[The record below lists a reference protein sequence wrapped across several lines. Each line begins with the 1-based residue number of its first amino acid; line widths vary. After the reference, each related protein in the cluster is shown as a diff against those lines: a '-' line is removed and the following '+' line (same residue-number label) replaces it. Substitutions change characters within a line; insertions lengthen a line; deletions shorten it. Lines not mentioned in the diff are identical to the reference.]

1 MAGKF
6 SLTTIGCASL
16 LALSATANTY
26 TFATPS
32 GASARDGAINA
43 SVSFETGADS
53 LTIILSDLLAN
64 PTSTGQLISGI
75 SFGFAPSIP
84 SSGTRLTSAT
94 GPGVA
99 VGNNGITST
108 GTVPSDAWK
117 LSGFHLTALGDGQ
130 PKGLIIGPAAVGGVY
145 ASANGSIAGNR
156 PHNPFYLGSATF
168 VLSIPGVT
176 SDTVVNSATF
186 SFGTSEGED
195 VMGDPI
201 SVPDSGTTVLF
212 LAAALSGLGLI
223 RRKAGAAI

>member
-1 MAGKF
+1 MVGKF

-16 LALSATANTY
+16 LAFSARANTY

-32 GASARDGAINA
+32 GASAGDNTVKA

-75 SFGFAPSIP
+75 SFGFASSIP
-84 SSGTRLTSAT
+84 SSGTSLTSAT
-94 GPGVA
+94 GPGVT
-99 VGNNGITST
+99 VGNNGITTT
-108 GTVPSDAWK
+108 GTIPSDAWK
-117 LSGFHLTALGDGQ
+117 LSGFHLTALGGGQ
-130 PKGLIIGPAAVGGVY
+130 PRGLIIGPASAGGRY
-145 ASANGSIAGNR
+145 ASANASIAGNK
-156 PHNPFYLGSATF
+156 PHNPFYAGSATF

-186 SFGTSEGED
+186 SFGTTEG
-195 VMGDPI
+195 VNVTGVPI

-212 LAAALSGLGLI
+212 LGAALSGLGLI
-223 RRKAGAAI
+223 RRKVGLAS